1 MKNKCCGVKWQQ
13 ISASYIYVVQW
24 LWCWACVMTAW
35 LLVGSML
42 LHFWVHFTSHWGGGS
57 WHLQKRWHP
66 TKVGMCWLINVW
78 VSDAGHI
85 GSLLHKFLQ
94 DMCWTPAPVLNCTH
108 GRLNFQHKALCVLH
122 SWGNLCSFAEMVS
135 NNKENSK
142 LAMTCV
148 QFFLYVRWQQRD
160 GRDVYRPPRYTRFSA
175 YPQGGFHQHPCVYT
189 SIVTSFASSGPV
201 LINVCVQEMS
211 TQTWFTFAELKVDLD
226 LGQCSS
232 SLVPTAKLKCG
243 VLLSGSSLANC
254 SDMNFHW
261 TSSAASENN
270 IMKRWNWW
278 IA

>member
-1 MKNKCCGVKWQQ
+1 MLSSDYDAELV
-13 ISASYIYVVQW
+13 
-24 LWCWACVMTAW
+24 LW
-35 LLVGSML
+35 LLDCLWGVCYFISGYML
-42 LHFWVHFTSHWGGGS
+42 HISLRRLIASAEKMAPHQTRNVLVDKCLGF
-57 WHLQKRWHP
+57 R
-66 TKVGMCWLINVW
+66 CWTYQPP
-78 VSDAGHI
+78 
-85 GSLLHKFLQ
+85 LHKFLQ

-108 GRLNFQHKALCVLH
+108 GGLNFQHKALCMLH

-148 QFFLYVRWQQRD
+148 QYFLYVRWRQRD
-160 GRDVYRPPRYTRFSA
+160 GRDVYRYTGFSA

-189 SIVTSFASSGPV
+189 STVTSFASSGPV
-201 LINVCVQEMS
+201 LINVCVREMS

-226 LGQCSS
+226 LGQCSC

-243 VLLSGSSLANC
+243 VLLSGSSLASC

-261 TSSAASENN
+261 TFSAASENDF
-270 IMKRWNWW
+270 MKRWDWW